1 MAGLGRIVNQLL
13 AIVTQ
18 RFNLYL
24 EWVTGQGLCL

>member
-1 MAGLGRIVNQLL
+1 MGRIVNQLP

-18 RFNLYL
+18 GFNLYL